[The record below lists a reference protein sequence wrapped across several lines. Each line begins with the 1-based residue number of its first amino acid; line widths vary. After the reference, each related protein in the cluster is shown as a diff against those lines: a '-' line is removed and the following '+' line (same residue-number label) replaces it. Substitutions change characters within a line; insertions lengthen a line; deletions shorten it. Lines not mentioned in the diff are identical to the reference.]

1 MDTRRRGYDE
11 ERVHRVGFLKEIEK
25 NLSFRGLTTEP
36 RS

>member
-1 MDTRRRGYDE
+1 MGMTKK
-11 ERVHRVGFLKEIEK
+11 RVRRVGFLKEIEK